1 MNTFVKEALGIPE
14 NVTWGGQGGDV
25 FSHLSQDF
33 MKPVTSVGKY
43 KLEEFKMVIQ
53 ILFVG
58 KSTRQ
63 SR

>member
-14 NVTWGGQGGDV
+14 NVTWGGQSGDV
-25 FSHLSQDF
+25 FSYLSQDF

-43 KLEEFKMVIQ
+43 KLQEFKTLQ
-53 ILFVG
+53 IVFVG